1 MGTTMT
7 VKTEVEVADFIAA
20 VEHKTRHADAVTLDA
35 LFRKITGWRPRM
47 WGPTIIGYGEY
58 HYVYDTGH
66 EGDCLATGF
75 SPRKANLV
83 LYIMPGYQNYGE
95 MLDRLG
101 KHKLGKACLY
111 INKLADIDIAVLE
124 EIIRAGL
131 TDLAKLYPVKPS

>member
-7 VKTEVEVADFIAA
+7 VKTEVAVADFIAA
-20 VEHKTRHADAVTLDA
+20 VEHKTRHADALTLDA
-35 LFRKITGWRPRM
+35 LFRDITGWTPKM

-58 HYVYDTGH
+58 HYKYETGH

-111 INKLADIDIAVLE
+111 INKLADIDLAVLR
-124 EIIRAGL
+124 EIITAGL
-131 TDLAKLYPVKPS
+131 TDLEKLYPVKPS